1 MQLSGEVHQR
11 GDTSAA
17 GEESFL
23 TESTAERPGGD
34 RSARVPAREE
44 PSVGAVAVEQLDH
57 CFGEDFGQLDRFS
70 SDRQRHGARGRIDL
84 CAGDRCDA
92 GQVEPVEQD
101 EQSADSRHGIH
112 VVSRDERACHRPPMV
127 GGVVAPFEAMA
138 AELDPEAAQAV
149 PSQPPGVRREGI
161 PL

>member
-112 VVSRDERACHRPPMV
+112 VVSRDEWLAARKELLRQEKALTRQRDAVCDIGGEGRGV
-127 GGVVAPFEAMA
+127 GGG
-138 AELDPEAAQAV
+138 DPA
-149 PSQPPGVRREGI
+149 
-161 PL
+161 

>member
-1 MQLSGEVHQR
+1 MS
-11 GDTSAA
+11 
-17 GEESFL
+17 
-23 TESTAERPGGD
+23 ERF
-34 RSARVPAREE
+34 
-44 PSVGAVAVEQLDH
+44 AVEQLDH
-57 CFGEDFGQLDRFS
+57 CFGEDLGS
-70 SDRQRHGARGRIDL
+70 SIGSVPTVSVMGRAVVSTCARVIAAMR
-84 CAGDRCDA
+84 
-92 GQVEPVEQD
+92 QVEPVEQD

-149 PSQPPGVRREGI
+149 PSQPPVERREGI